1 MKLLSLLR
9 HATASPEGA
18 DDHSRALDDKGIAE
32 AVAIA
37 ASLQGSGLAAPDL
50 ILTSDARRTHDTAL
64 AVHAVFNHALLINES
79 ALYLAPP
86 ADILDT
92 LMTID
97 DRYDH
102 VVIVGHNPGIG
113 QLAYDLGGHAH
124 PHVSNGF
131 APATLA
137 AFECNVATWADLRPQ
152 HLALRSVLI
161 P

>member
-9 HATASPEGA
+9 HATASPQGA
-18 DDHSRALDDKGIAE
+18 DDHSRPLDEQGMAE
-32 AVAIA
+32 AIAIA
-37 ASLQGSGLAAPDL
+37 ARLHGSGLAAPAL
-50 ILTSDARRTHDTAL
+50 ILSSDARRTRDTARAL
-64 AVHAVFNHALLINES
+64 HAAFGHALVVSES

-86 ADILDT
+86 AAILDA
-92 LMTID
+92 LMTVD
-97 DRYDH
+97 DRHDH

-124 PHVSNGF
+124 PLVAGGF

-137 AFECNVATWADLRPQ
+137 TFECMASAWTDLRPH
-152 HLALRSVLI
+152 HLTLKSVLI